1 MKTIKKR
8 IIDKLKAQAG
18 ESIAEVLIALLI
30 AALALTMLASVI
42 STSARIIN
50 QSKSKMAAYYDAND
64 GLAKQQVTSD
74 TFDILI
80 LIKKTTGT
88 AEPYTSPE
96 TAPTIPL
103 TPEGNTAEIHCVV
116 NNEAGI
122 PVISYWK

>member
-50 QSKSKMAAYYDAND
+50 KSKSKMAAYYDAND
-64 GLAKQQVTSD
+64 GLAKQQGTSD
-74 TFDILI
+74 TFDI

-103 TPEGNTAEIHCVV
+103 TPEGNTAEIHYVV